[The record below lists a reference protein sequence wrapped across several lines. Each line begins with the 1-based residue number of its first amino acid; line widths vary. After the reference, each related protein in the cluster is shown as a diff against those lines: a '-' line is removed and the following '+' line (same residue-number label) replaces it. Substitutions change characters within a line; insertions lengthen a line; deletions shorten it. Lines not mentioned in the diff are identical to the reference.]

1 MEQAE
6 VHEPAHVLD
15 ETHVLAWLMPMASAS
30 CLYIVPS
37 MAPTHSKVG
46 VLLIVGFYTQLL
58 VELQVLIAH
67 LP

>member
-6 VHEPAHVLD
+6 VHEPAHGLD
-15 ETHVLAWLMPMASAS
+15 ETHVPMASAS

-46 VLLIVGFYTQLL
+46 VVLIVGFYTHLL